1 MNTWLKLAIGLAAL
15 VVLAIFVL
23 QYLPSGE
30 QAPPPPEKTYYDVIK
45 EDDKRL
51 RAEPNI
57 KEVTVSKQPATSEVQ
72 QSLPIQ
78 PVQQEQAKTV
88 DETKLVFKEL
98 TEDQQVEAERL
109 IEWAI
114 TSRKAGRLPVINY
127 RQTVDSCRQV
137 MQQFPLSKYDFQAR
151 RILAD
156 IPQRYWDQYKI
167 TPQEVD
173 LSKWPTK

>member
-15 VVLAIFVL
+15 VVLAIVVL
-23 QYLPSGE
+23 QYLPSG
-30 QAPPPPEKTYYDVIK
+30 ATSPPPPQQTYYDVIK

-51 RAEPNI
+51 RAEPSI
-57 KEVTVSKQPATSEVQ
+57 KEVTGSKQPAVSEGQ
-72 QSLPIQ
+72 QPV
-78 PVQQEQAKTV
+78 PVQQDQ
-88 DETKLVFKEL
+88 TKPVVEKELVFKEL

-137 MQQFPLSKYDFQAR
+137 MQQFPGSKYDFEAR

-167 TPQEVD
+167 TPEEVD